1 MNKQKNV
8 EIKIIF
14 ATVCILFVIFLV
26 FPMILILGKSL
37 IGESG
42 FTLSF
47 YQSMF
52 REKNLGLIFRNSVG
66 IAILSAVV
74 TTTLAFILAYTI
86 HFTNTH
92 PVLKKII
99 KSMAVMPMLLPTIT
113 YGFAIIYSLGKQGL
127 LTKLFGRQLFD
138 IYGLNGLLIGY
149 VIYTLPVSF
158 MLIHNTMSFI
168 DKKYLIVS
176 RVMGDKPEKTFIQT
190 VLRPLSGTLAASV
203 IQCFFLSFTDFGIP
217 ASVGGRVDVI
227 AGVLYNEMLGSVPN
241 FNHGA
246 VVAIIMLLPSIISIV
261 ILSYLERYN
270 IRYNKVSEIEMK
282 KSTVRDVVFGI
293 LSGFILFC
301 IVAIFAVIV
310 IVPFVDEWP
319 YRMTFTL
326 EHFQNVFAD
335 QALVKV
341 VKNSVVTALVTAV
354 FGSVVV
360 YGAALITSRS
370 TINKKCKKVIE
381 SISQITNTIPGM
393 VLGIAFLL
401 AFTGTSL
408 QNTIAILVLCN
419 IVHFFSTPYLMMK
432 SSLGKMNASW
442 ETTARL
448 MGDTWMKTII
458 RVVTPNAIS
467 TLLEVFSYYFVNAM
481 VTVSA
486 VVFITGARTMVM
498 TAKIKELQHYAKFN
512 EIFVLSLFILG
523 LNLFAKVLFEKLA
536 NAKNTQEK
544 KEKTMKRKMKFPKIQ
559 KLAALALCATVGAT
573 SVLTGC
579 GGSSSKEVVI
589 YSNADDEAVEVMKKT
604 LDANGYEGKYLFQ
617 TFGTSELGGKLLAEG
632 TNMEADLVTM
642 SSFYLESS
650 EAENDMYAD
659 LTFETGALEE
669 YPSYYAPITS
679 QEGAIIV
686 NTEVM
691 KENNLPMPT
700 SLKDLA
706 NPEYEGFV
714 SVTDIQ
720 GSSTAWLMIQALVDA
735 YGEDGAKEVL
745 TGIYKNAGAHL
756 EDSGSGPIKKVRS
769 GEVAIGFGLRHQ
781 AVADKADG
789 LPIDFVDPTEG
800 NFSLTES
807 VAVIDKGD
815 KTNALAMEMAEC
827 IIKKGRSEIIK
838 YYPNPIY
845 DGETTDAENQSAYP
859 KKFGELL
866 TVDLLEKHKEL
877 SESCK

>member
-14 ATVCILFVIFLV
+14 ATICVLFAIFLV
-26 FPMILILGKSL
+26 FPMAMILGKSFF
-37 IGESG
+37 GKSG

-47 YQSMF
+47 YQEMF
-52 REKNLGLIFRNSVG
+52 LGKNLGSIFLNSVG
-66 IAILSAVV
+66 IAMLSAVI
-74 TTTLAFILAYTI
+74 TTALAFILAYSI
-86 HFTNTH
+86 HFTNLH
-92 PVLKKII
+92 PVFKKLI
-99 KSMAVMPMLLPTIT
+99 KGFAVMPMLLPTIT

-138 IYGLNGLLIGY
+138 IYGINGLLLGY
-149 VIYTLPVSF
+149 IIYTLPVSF
-158 MLIHNTMSFI
+158 MLIHNTMSYI

-176 RVMGDKPEKTFIQT
+176 RVMGDSPFRTFAQT
-190 VLRPLSGTLAASV
+190 ILRPLSGTLAASV

-227 AGVLYNEMLGSVPN
+227 AGVLYNEMLGSIPN
-241 FNHGA
+241 FNNGA
-246 VVAIIMLLPSIISIV
+246 VVAILMLLPSIISIA

-270 IRYNKVSEIEMK
+270 IRYSKVSEIEMK
-282 KSTVRDVVFGI
+282 KSKLRDTVLGI
-293 LSGFILFC
+293 LSGFILLC
-301 IVAIFAVIV
+301 ILAIFAVV
-310 IVPFVDEWP
+310 VLVPFIDEWP

-341 VKNSVVTALVTAV
+341 VKNSIVTALLTAV
-354 FGSVVV
+354 FGSLVV
-360 YGAALITSRS
+360 YGAALITARS
-370 TINKKCKKVIE
+370 TISDKCKKVIE
-381 SISQITNTIPGM
+381 SISLVTNTIPGM

-408 QNTIAILVLCN
+408 QNTIAILVFCN
-419 IVHFFSTPYLMMK
+419 IIHFFSTPYLMMQ

-448 MGDTWMKTII
+448 MGDSWIKTIV
-458 RVVTPNAIS
+458 RVVTPNAVS
-467 TLLEVFSYYFVNAM
+467 TLLEVFSYYFVNGM

-486 VVFITGARTMVM
+486 VIFITGARTMVM

-512 EIFVLSLFILG
+512 EIFVLSLFIFV
-523 LNLFAKVLFEKLA
+523 LNLFAKVLFKQLA
-536 NAKNTQEK
+536 TYKKQNT
-544 KEKTMKRKMKFPKIQ
+544 KETNMKRKIKFPKIQ
-559 KLAALALCATVGAT
+559 KVAALLLCATVGT
-573 SVLTGC
+573 VSVLSGC
-579 GGSSSKEVVI
+579 SKSASSEVVI
-589 YSNADDEAVEVMKKT
+589 YSNADDEAIESMKKT
-604 LDANGYEGKYLFQ
+604 LDANGYEGKYLIQ

-632 TNMEADLVTM
+632 TNIEADLVTM

-650 EAENDMYAD
+650 QEENNMYTD

-669 YPSYYAPITS
+669 YPSYYTPITS
-679 QEGAIIV
+679 QEGAIIL

-691 KENNLPMPT
+691 KENNLPTPT
-700 SLKDLA
+700 CLKDLA
-706 NPEYEGFV
+706 NPEYEGFI

-789 LPIDFVDPTEG
+789 LPIDFIDPTEG

-827 IIKKGRSEIIK
+827 IIKKGRSDLIQ

-845 DGETTDAENQSAYP
+845 EGESADTTNQSAYP
-859 KKFGELL
+859 KTFGERL

>member
-1 MNKQKNV
+1 MNKQKNI
-8 EIKIIF
+8 EIK
-14 ATVCILFVIFLV
+14 VIFITICALFAIFLL
-26 FPMILILGKSL
+26 FPMIMILGKSFF
-37 IGESG
+37 GNSG
-42 FTLSF
+42 FTFEF
-47 YQSMF
+47 YQNMF
-52 REKNLGLIFRNSVG
+52 QGKNFGAIFGNSVA
-66 IAILSAVV
+66 IAMLSAVL
-74 TTTLAFILAYTI
+74 TTALAFVLAYSI
-86 HFTNTH
+86 HFTNL
-92 PVLKKII
+92 PPIVKKII
-99 KSMAVMPMLLPTIT
+99 RSLSVMPMLLPTIT

-149 VIYTLPVSF
+149 VIYTLPVAF
-158 MLIHNTMSFI
+158 MLIHNTMSYI
-168 DKKYLIVS
+168 DKKYLVVS
-176 RVMGDKPEKTFIQT
+176 RVMGDSCGRTFVRTI
-190 VLRPLSGTLAASV
+190 LRPLSGTLAASV

-217 ASVGGRVDVI
+217 ASVGGKVDVI

-241 FNHGA
+241 FNNGA
-246 VVAIIMLLPSIISIV
+246 VVAIMMLLPSIISIV
-261 ILSYLERYN
+261 VLSYLEKYN

-282 KSTVRDVVFGI
+282 KSPMRDILFGI
-293 LSGFILFC
+293 GSGCILLC
-301 IVAIFAVIV
+301 VVSIFAVILL
-310 IVPFVDEWP
+310 VPFIEEWP
-319 YRMTFTL
+319 YRMNVTL
-326 EHFQNVFAD
+326 EHFQAVFAD
-335 QALVKV
+335 QSLVNV
-341 VKNSVVTALVTAV
+341 VKNSIVTALLTAV
-354 FGSVVV
+354 AGSLVV
-360 YGAALITSRS
+360 YGAALITARS
-370 TINKKCKKVIE
+370 TIHPICKKIIE
-381 SISQITNTIPGM
+381 SISLVTNTIPGM

-401 AFTGTSL
+401 GFTGSSL
-408 QNTIAILVLCN
+408 QNTIVILVFCN
-419 IVHFFSTPYLMMK
+419 IIHFFSTPYLMMK

-448 MGDTWMKTII
+448 MGDNWIKTII

-486 VVFITGARTMVM
+486 VIFIAGARTMVM

-512 EIFVLSLFILG
+512 EIFVLSLLIFAI
-523 LNLFAKVLFEKLA
+523 NLFAKIVFEKLA
-536 NAKNTQEK
+536 NYKQSQK
-544 KEKTMKRKMKFPKIQ
+544 RKEINMKRRKSKMHKI
-559 KLAALALCATVGAT
+559 AALVLCGTLGLG

-579 GGSSSKEVVI
+579 GKSGSEEVII
-589 YSNADDEAVEVMKKT
+589 YSNADDEAIEAMKRT
-604 LDANGYEGKYLFQ
+604 LDANGYEGKYLIQ

-632 TNMEADLVTM
+632 TNIEADLVTM

-650 EAENDMYAD
+650 EEANDMYAD
-659 LTFETGALEE
+659 LTFETGAIEE
-669 YPSYYAPITS
+669 YPSYYTPITS
-679 QEGAIIV
+679 QEGTIIV
-686 NTEVM
+686 NTEIM
-691 KENNLPMPT
+691 EENNLPMPT

-706 NPEYEGFV
+706 NPEYEGFL

-745 TGIYKNAGAHL
+745 TGIYKNADAHL
-756 EDSGSGPIKKVRS
+756 EDSGSGPIKKVRA

-781 AVADKADG
+781 AVADKEDG

-807 VAVIDKGD
+807 IAVIDKGD

-827 IIKKGRSEIIK
+827 MIKKGREELIK

-845 DGETTDAENQSAYP
+845 EGETADEANQSTYP
-859 KKFGELL
+859 KTFGERL